1 MTTIGTRNARL
12 FVDVLDYSEDD
23 DATAGVNLQGYP
35 ILGLLVPILGS
46 TPTITIEI
54 SLDGGSTWLALK
66 NADGSTASV
75 SITGGATA
83 FFVSS
88 DVFTPLAA
96 YCAHLRDVTNDV
108 LVRLALSAAQT
119 ADRTFTW
126 IGVA

>member
-1 MTTIGTRNARL
+1 MQTISDRNARM
-12 FVDVLDYSEDD
+12 FVDILDFSEDD
-23 DATAGVNLQGYP
+23 DATGGINLAGFP
-35 ILGLLVPILGS
+35 ILGLLVPVLGS

-54 SLDGGSTWLALK
+54 SLDGGSTWQALK
-66 NADGSTASV
+66 NADGSTDSI

-108 LVRLALSAAQT
+108 LVRLALSAAQA